1 MVNVT
6 GYCLKRRTLQTK
18 EKYDKETMRI
28 QNYTTRK
35 RGKTRLNEINHVQL
49 LEEKKKNKY
58 LNCFLSH
65 LSRFKFYKGKSFDVS
80 SVFES
85 WDAKRSLTKKINTLP
100 SISD

>member
-1 MVNVT
+1 
-6 GYCLKRRTLQTK
+6 
-18 EKYDKETMRI
+18 MRI
-28 QNYTTRK
+28 QKYTSRK
-35 RGKTRLNEINHVQL
+35 RWKTRLNEINHVQL
-49 LEEKKKNKY
+49 LEEKKNKY

-85 WDAKRSLTKKINTLP
+85 WDAKRSLTEKKINTLP

>member
-1 MVNVT
+1 
-6 GYCLKRRTLQTK
+6 
-18 EKYDKETMRI
+18 MRI
-28 QNYTTRK
+28 QKYTSRK
-35 RGKTRLNEINHVQL
+35 RWKTRLNEINHVQL
-49 LEEKKKNKY
+49 LEKKKNKY

-85 WDAKRSLTKKINTLP
+85 WDAKRSLTEKKINTLP